1 MASYGTLVDANLFF
15 ESRLHSYDWDII
27 NVADRQKAMNQAT
40 ELIDQFD
47 YIGQKYPVQQVL
59 DSISAVSGDS
69 TTDENQEALRAA
81 EESQALEFPR
91 GDSTVV
97 PTEIETACYL
107 IAKALLSGRDP
118 DADLESL
125 AVRSSAYGGVRTSYK
140 LEGKGQEHMAH
151 LIPSPQ
157 AFNLIR
163 PFFRERNLFDVK
175 RVS

>member
-1 MASYGTLVDANLFF
+1 MSSYGTLSAANAFF
-15 ESRLHSYDWDII
+15 SQRLHSYDWDIST
-27 NVADRQKAMNQAT
+27 VEDRQKAMNQAT

-47 YIGQKYPVQQVL
+47 YIGQKYAVQVVC
-59 DSISAVSGDS
+59 DSLSGDITS
-69 TTDENQEALRAA
+69 DANQEALRTA
-81 EESQALEFPR
+81 EESQPLEFPR
-91 GDSTVV
+91 GDSSTI

-125 AVRSSAYGGVRTSYK
+125 SVKSAAYGGVRTSYQRD
-140 LEGKGQEHMAH
+140 GANQEHMAH

-163 PFFRERNLFDVK
+163 PFFRERDSFDVK
-175 RVS
+175 RVP

>member
-1 MASYGTLVDANLFF
+1 MASYGTLSAANAFF
-15 ESRLHSYDWDII
+15 ADRLHSYDWDIST
-27 NVADRQKAMNQAT
+27 VVDRQKAMNQAT

-47 YIGQKYPVQQVL
+47 YIGQKYPVQVAC
-59 DSISAVSGDS
+59 DAITAAG
-69 TTDENQEALRAA
+69 TDVTSDANQLALRVA
-81 EESQALEFPR
+81 EESQDLEFPR
-91 GDSTVV
+91 GDSSTI

-125 AVRSSAYGGVRTSYK
+125 SVKSAAYGGVRTAYQRD
-140 LEGKGQEHMAH
+140 GNNQEHMAH

-163 PFFRERNLFDVK
+163 PFFRERDSFDVK
-175 RVS
+175 RVP

>member
-1 MASYGTLVDANLFF
+1 MANYGSVAGGNAFF
-15 ESRLHSYDWDII
+15 AARLHAYDWDRSSPD
-27 NVADRQKAMNQAT
+27 DRMKALVQAT

-47 YIGQKYPVQQVL
+47 YIGQKHTVYEVETNNP
-59 DSISAVSGDS
+59 DTDY
-69 TTDENQEALRAA
+69 TTDENRPIIQAA
-81 EESQALEFPR
+81 EEAQVLEFPR
-91 GDSTVV
+91 DADTVV
-97 PTEIETACYL
+97 PTEIENATYL

-118 DADLESL
+118 EADLENL
-125 AVRSSAYGGVRTSYK
+125 AVQQSQYGGVKTTYQR
-140 LEGKGQEHMAH
+140 EGNNQEHLAH

>member
-1 MASYGTLVDANLFF
+1 MSYGTLSKANAFF
-15 ESRLHSYDWDII
+15 LQRLHNYDWDIST
-27 NVADRQKAMNQAT
+27 VEDRQKAMNQAT

-47 YIGQKYPVQQVL
+47 YIGQKYTVQVVC
-59 DSISAVSGDS
+59 DSIDDASGDK
-69 TTDENQEALRAA
+69 TTDASQLALRDA
-81 EESQALEFPR
+81 EEAQELEFPR
-91 GDSTVV
+91 GDSSTI

-125 AVRSSAYGGVRTSYK
+125 SVKSAAYGGVRTAYDRT
-140 LEGKGQEHMAH
+140 GNTQEHMAH

-175 RVS
+175 RVP

>member
-1 MASYGTLVDANLFF
+1 MSNYGSVAGGNAFF
-15 ESRLHSYDWDII
+15 AARLHAYDWDRSSPD
-27 NVADRQKAMNQAT
+27 DRLKALVQAT

-47 YIGQKYPVQQVL
+47 YIGQKATVYTLVEAS
-59 DSISAVSGDS
+59 DDDTDW
-69 TTDENQEALRAA
+69 TTATNRALIQAA
-81 EESQALEFPR
+81 EEAQPLEFPR
-91 GDSTVV
+91 DADSTV
-97 PTEIETACYL
+97 PTEIENATYL

-118 DADLESL
+118 EADLENLS
-125 AVRSSAYGGVRTSYK
+125 VTTSSYGGVKTSYQRD
-140 LEGKGQEHMAH
+140 GNNQEHLAH

>member
-1 MASYGTLVDANLFF
+1 MSNYGTVAGGNTFF
-15 ESRLHSYDWDII
+15 GARLHAYDWDS
-27 NVADRQKAMNQAT
+27 ATPEDKQKALVQAS

-47 YIGQKYPVQQVL
+47 YIGQKYAVQVVIDAQD
-59 DSISAVSGDS
+59 DSYDWS
-69 TTDENQEALRAA
+69 TDEGQEALRTA
-81 EESQALEFPR
+81 ELSQELEFPR
-91 GDSTVV
+91 GDSATI

-118 DADLESL
+118 EADLENLS
-125 AVRSSAYGGVRTSYK
+125 VKSTAYGGVRTTYQRD
-140 LEGKGQEHMAH
+140 GNNQEHLAH

-163 PFFRERNLFDVK
+163 PFFRERDTFDVK